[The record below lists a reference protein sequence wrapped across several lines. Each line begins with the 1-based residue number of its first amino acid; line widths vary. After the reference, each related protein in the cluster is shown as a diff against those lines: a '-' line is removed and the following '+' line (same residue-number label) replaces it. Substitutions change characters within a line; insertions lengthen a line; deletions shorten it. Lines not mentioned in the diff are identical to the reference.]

1 MDFLN
6 LLNITLKIRKV
17 YFYNSKSM
25 LPNTWLFVVN
35 VYMCGFWNNNYFQR
49 QFLCVFFAGQIKN
62 LLSPLV
68 LKRE

>member
-1 MDFLN
+1 MNFLN
-6 LLNITLKIRKV
+6 TLNITLKRRKV
-17 YFYNSKSM
+17 YFYNSKSI

-35 VYMCGFWNNNYFQR
+35 VHMCGFWNNNYFQR
-49 QFLCVFFAGQIKN
+49 QFLCVLLAGQIKN